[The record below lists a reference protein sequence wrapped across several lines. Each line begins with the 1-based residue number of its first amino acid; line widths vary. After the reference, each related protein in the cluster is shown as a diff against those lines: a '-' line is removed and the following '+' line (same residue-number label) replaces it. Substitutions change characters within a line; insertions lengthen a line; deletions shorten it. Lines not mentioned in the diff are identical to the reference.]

1 MRTEVRAEAQPEA
14 QPEVRP
20 SERPQSPDKLRVPDR
35 RPRLKATLQAKR
47 DGGAIGNPH
56 SDIKFQ
62 RELDLIHCLQL
73 ESIYPTGFPR
83 PMSAEFRQRADFLGT
98 QVITRDTGRKLGVV
112 SQLWVDVDRQEV
124 VALSLRQNLFY
135 GTPQPMMLDSIR
147 QIGDVILVDNENVIE
162 DVDVERYTSLI
173 NCEVITE
180 TGELL
185 GKVRGYKFDIDSG
198 KLETLVVASLGFP
211 LIPDQVV
218 STFELAMS
226 EVVSSGPDRL
236 IVYEGAE
243 ERLVQITVGFLER
256 VGLGKASWEKD
267 NEYAPPAPIR
277 TENQLPS
284 GQQTPLETPP
294 MRQPQRVSEPIE
306 ETWDEDNWD
315 REPVEVRQSQPP
327 QKARLYA
334 EDEPEDN
341 WSSASTNNANTM
353 SARSDYDDDYDDIE
367 LAEVVAS
374 TVANPVSRS
383 GVTAIEVTEI
393 EETATETATE
403 SDPWAESK
411 VEQVAVQP
419 EAPSEPTSDDRPM
432 LNIPEKVKQPEDA

>member
-1 MRTEVRAEAQPEA
+1 
-14 QPEVRP
+14 
-20 SERPQSPDKLRVPDR
+20 
-35 RPRLKATLQAKR
+35 
-47 DGGAIGNPH
+47 
-56 SDIKFQ
+56 
-62 RELDLIHCLQL
+62 
-73 ESIYPTGFPR
+73 
-83 PMSAEFRQRADFLGT
+83 MSAEFRQRADFLGT

-243 ERLVQITVGFLER
+243 ERLVQVTVGFLER
-256 VGLGKASWEKD
+256 VGLGKASWERD

-284 GQQTPLETPP
+284 GQQTPLEAPA
-294 MRQPQRVSEPIE
+294 MRQPQRASESIE
-306 ETWDEDNWD
+306 ETWDEDNWE
-315 REPVEVRQSQPP
+315 REAVEVRQSQP

-341 WSSASTNNANTM
+341 WSNASTNNANTM
-353 SARSDYDDDYDDIE
+353 AARSDYDDEDYDDVK

-374 TVANPVSRS
+374 AAVKPVSQVV
-383 GVTAIEVTEI
+383 VTAIEVTEI
-393 EETATETATE
+393 KETAEA
-403 SDPWAESK
+403 DPWAEPK
-411 VEQVAVQP
+411 TEEVVAQIPEEVKP
-419 EAPSEPTSDDRPM
+419 EAVSDGDDRPV
-432 LNIPEKVKQPEDA
+432 LNIPEKVKQAEDA